1 MKSSASRDTHTD
13 RQRGACQLGTDLFGR
28 LVEGHGGVDEL
39 QAVLHL
45 QHQLLPVDGHLLSA
59 APDRLGII
67 VTRLQHHLQ
76 ETRRN
81 TQRGKMMAGHK
92 VLYLLPSSA
101 RMKDEGE
108 SDPHIITQH
117 APPLK
122 RGSDADRN
130 NLDIMEH
137 TMLGASL

>member
-1 MKSSASRDTHTD
+1 M
-13 RQRGACQLGTDLFGR
+13 CQLGADLFGR

-81 TQRGKMMAGHK
+81 TEGQGDAWSQG
-92 VLYLLPSSA
+92 LISSC
-101 RMKDEGE
+101 M
-108 SDPHIITQH
+108 IW
-117 APPLK
+117 
-122 RGSDADRN
+122 
-130 NLDIMEH
+130 
-137 TMLGASL
+137 